1 MQGSMAIAAQRP
13 TPTMRVISY
22 VGTAAFIGFF
32 WYMLYQG
39 TRQPMQ
45 PRHAKKEELTRQF

>member
-1 MQGSMAIAAQRP
+1 
-13 TPTMRVISY
+13 MRVISY

-39 TRQPMQ
+39 AGQRVQ
-45 PRHAKKEELTRQF
+45 PRPAKKEELTRHI